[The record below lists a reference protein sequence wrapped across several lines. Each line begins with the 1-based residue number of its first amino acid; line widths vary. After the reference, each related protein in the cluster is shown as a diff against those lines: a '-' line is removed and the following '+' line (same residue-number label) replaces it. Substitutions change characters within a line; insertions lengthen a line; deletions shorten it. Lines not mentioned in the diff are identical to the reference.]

1 MCTVM
6 QKDVLIEMI
15 ANTMATINVII
26 EPKAENNEDQ
36 NYLIKLKNDL
46 YSTHHDDIDYNL
58 LSMIV
63 KNIKDK
69 YIGQPIHKYYA

>member
-15 ANTMATINVII
+15 ANTMVMINVIT

-36 NYLIKLKNDL
+36 NYLMNLRNDL

-58 LSMIV
+58 LSMTV
-63 KNIKDK
+63 NNIKDK
-69 YIGQPIHKYYA
+69 YIGQPVHKYYA

>member
-15 ANTMATINVII
+15 ANTMATINVRT
-26 EPKAENNEDQ
+26 EPNAENNDDQ
-36 NYLIKLKNDL
+36 NYLMNLRNDL
-46 YSTHHDDIDYNL
+46 YSTHHDNIDYHF
-58 LSMIV
+58 LSMMV

-69 YIGQPIHKYYA
+69 YIGLPVHKYYA